1 MGCAGGRCSR
11 PARWAVGDDPRDWQ
25 GRGEGYLGQG
35 VSPPRAETL
44 SLPTRAPAP
53 AAARPLSDSRKH
65 LAVNGALCWP
75 RWTSSRRMMGGG
87 RRD

>member
-35 VSPPRAETL
+35 VRPPRAEPL
-44 SLPTRAPAP
+44 SLPTEPQPQPLPA
-53 AAARPLSDSRKH
+53 
-65 LAVNGALCWP
+65 
-75 RWTSSRRMMGGG
+75 SSPTPGNI
-87 RRD
+87 